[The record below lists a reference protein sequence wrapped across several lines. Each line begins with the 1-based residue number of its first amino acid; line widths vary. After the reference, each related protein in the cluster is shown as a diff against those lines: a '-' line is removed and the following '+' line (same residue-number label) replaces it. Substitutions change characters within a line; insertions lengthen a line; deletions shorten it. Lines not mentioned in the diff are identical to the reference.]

1 MPGQGTYPVRCLQWL
16 RASKKFFAPDFLQS
30 KNGSGISKQ
39 GEQSTFTKGC
49 SQIPL
54 LSCSLD
60 SISKTCCFPLW
71 IQKTECLSVR
81 LTGLQPRALQGPSCL
96 SLAALPG
103 DEDPWNWVFRL
114 QEVRMTLKRYSQ
126 TLSFHFFQARGL
138 RL

>member
-1 MPGQGTYPVRCLQWL
+1 MPGQGSYPVRCLQWL
-16 RASKKFFAPDFLQS
+16 RASKKKFCSRFSSEQKWFWHLQARRAEHLHKRVQPD
-30 KNGSGISKQ
+30 
-39 GEQSTFTKGC
+39 
-49 SQIPL
+49 PL

-126 TLSFHFFQARGL
+126 ALSFHFFQARGL